1 MINQSAESS
10 LQSNKSEHLKALD
23 KNKKHFKMASKLFA
37 QIEMVQQASGKKPKE
52 EEAEFEGGE
61 EDMSCLPPEWML
73 SMINHSLIEAHSKQM
88 ATYRAL
94 KEQFKDLKETIE
106 YKDWQKD

>member
-1 MINQSAESS
+1 
-10 LQSNKSEHLKALD
+10 
-23 KNKKHFKMASKLFA
+23 MASKLFA

-52 EEAEFEGGE
+52 EEEEPEFEGGG

-94 KEQFKDLKETIE
+94 KEQFKDLKEIIDN
-106 YKDWQKD
+106 KD